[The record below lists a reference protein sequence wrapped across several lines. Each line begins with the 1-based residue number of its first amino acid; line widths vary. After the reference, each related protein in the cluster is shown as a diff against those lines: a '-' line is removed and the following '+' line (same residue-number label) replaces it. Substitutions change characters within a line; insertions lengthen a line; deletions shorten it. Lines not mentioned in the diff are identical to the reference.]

1 MRIFK
6 IVILV
11 VFCTMVIVYAA
22 IAGIVYG
29 YNRPEPDYKTI
40 NIRILKEHE
49 TSTDF
54 VSREDVM
61 SLVRSSGIKIKGQH
75 IADVNT
81 LALRKHIEKGNRLIH
96 HVSCYHT
103 PDSSL
108 RIDVTQRTA
117 ILRVKSSILG
127 DNYVDG
133 EGVLMPIPRHTSA
146 MHLPLATGAVKKSH
160 IDGLLSLTDFL
171 NRNRYWGDMIS
182 QINIRQDGE
191 VELVPECDNHIILL
205 GDFTDIEK
213 KMDHLET
220 FYKDVLPR
228 KGWNTYRYISVKYNN
243 EIIGIK

>member
-1 MRIFK
+1 
-6 IVILV
+6 
-11 VFCTMVIVYAA
+11 MVIAYAA
-22 IAGIVYG
+22 IAGLVYG
-29 YNRPEPDYKTI
+29 INRPAPKYKTI
-40 NIRILKEHE
+40 DIQILKEQE

-61 SLVRSSGIKIKGQH
+61 SLVRSSGIKIRGQH
-75 IADVNT
+75 FADVNT
-81 LALRKHIEKGNRLIH
+81 LELRRHIEKGNRLIH
-96 HVSCYHT
+96 HASCYHT

-127 DNYVDG
+127 DNYVDR
-133 EGVLMPIPRHTSA
+133 EGVLMSIPKHTSA

-160 IDGLLSLTDFL
+160 IEGLLELTDFL
-171 NRNRYWGDMIS
+171 NHNRYWGEMIS

-191 VELVPECDNHIILL
+191 VELIPECDNHIILL

-228 KGWNTYRYISVKYNN
+228 KGWNTYKYISVKYNN

>member
-11 VFCTMVIVYAA
+11 IFCTIVVVYAA
-22 IAGIVYG
+22 IAGLVYG
-29 YNRPEPDYKTI
+29 YNRPDPKYKTI
-40 NIRILKEHE
+40 DIHVLKEQE

-54 VSREDVM
+54 VSKEDVM

-75 IADVNT
+75 FADVNT
-81 LALRKHIEKGNRLIH
+81 LNLRNHIEKGNRLIH
-96 HVSCYHT
+96 HASCYHT

-127 DNYVDG
+127 DNYVDR
-133 EGVLMPIPRHTSA
+133 EGVLMQIPKHTSA

-160 IDGLLSLTDFL
+160 IEGLLVLTDFL
-171 NRNRYWGDMIS
+171 NHNRYWGDMIS

-191 VELVPECDNHIILL
+191 VELIPECDNHIILL